1 MYANLTREQRD
12 KLIEHYNGFRHFA
25 CDAGHAVACAAHDV
39 LCPANRAWNG
49 KRGAD
54 AFAAALASLVMD
66 KIIEIKDVV
75 A

>member
-12 KLIEHYNGFRHFA
+12 AIKSHYLGFREFA
-25 CDAGHAVACAAHDV
+25 TDPGHAVACAAHDV
-39 LCPANRAWNG
+39 LCSANRAWNG

-66 KIIEIKDVV
+66 KVV
-75 A
+75 KLSD